1 MGISELLSICVSAF
15 VAVFVVLAAIAIVM
29 RIIILLFPKKIIDGD
44 SAVYAA
50 IASSISRLYPNSQI
64 TKIEEVK

>member
-1 MGISELLSICVSAF
+1 MGLSELISICGSAF
-15 VAVFVVLAAIAIVM
+15 ITVFVVLAAIAIVM
-29 RIIILLFPKKIIDGD
+29 RIIILLFPKKISDGD